1 MPFFSYSGRTAN
13 GELVQGVLE
22 SADSN
27 AAAGQL
33 FTTGIIPI
41 DIRPAK
47 APAKSVD
54 EQGWNPFAEKVTH
67 LDVMMFSRQMHTLMK
82 AGIPMMSALGGLQAS
97 TPSKVFADVIRQIRE
112 SLDSG
117 RELSSALRQHPKA
130 FNPFYV
136 SMVRVGESTGML
148 ESVFMRLFQHMEFEK
163 FMREQIRSAL
173 RYPTFV
179 VGVMMVALVIIN
191 LFVIPAFAKVFKG
204 FNAELPLLTRILIN
218 VSDFFLAYWAFMLMA
233 VVAGVFV
240 FRAWVKTSE
249 GRYQWD
255 AFKLK
260 LPIAGKIVRKATM
273 ARFARG
279 FALAARSGV
288 PIVQGMTLVAQTVD
302 NDFVAEKVEQMR
314 TGVERGESILRTAMN
329 SGVFNPVVL
338 QMIAVGEESGML
350 DDMMQEIADMYQQ
363 EVEYEIKTLGSQIEP
378 ILIVMLGVLVLILAL
393 GVFLPIW
400 DLGRVALHK

>member
-1 MPFFSYSGRTAN
+1 MPFFSYSGRNAG
-13 GELVQGVLE
+13 GELVRGVLE

-33 FTTGIIPI
+33 FSTGIVPI
-41 DIRPAK
+41 EIQPAK
-47 APAKSVD
+47 APAKEASD
-54 EQGWNPFAEKVTH
+54 TGWNPFAEKVTH
-67 LDVMMFSRQMHTLMK
+67 LDVMMFSRQMYTLLK

-97 TPSKVFADVIRQIRE
+97 TPSKAFSDVIRQLRE

-117 RELSSALRQHPKA
+117 RELSVAMRQHA
-130 FNPFYV
+130 GVFNPFYV

-148 ESVFMRLFQHMEFEK
+148 EDVFMRLFAHMEFEK
-163 FMREQIRSAL
+163 FMREQIKAAL

-179 VGVMMVALVIIN
+179 IAVMVVATIIIN
-191 LFVIPAFAKVFKG
+191 MFVIPAFAKVFKG
-204 FNAELPLLTRILIN
+204 FNAELPFLTRVLIG
-218 VSDFFLAYWAFMLMA
+218 VSDFFLAYWPLMLVA
-233 VVAGVFV
+233 VIVSVFG
-240 FRAWVKTSE
+240 FRQWKRTPE

-255 AFKLK
+255 AFKLR
-260 LPIAGKIVRKATM
+260 LPIAGKIVHKATM

-302 NDFVAEKVEQMR
+302 NDFVSDKVEQMR
-314 TGVERGESILRTAMN
+314 AGVERGESILRTANN
-329 SGVFNPVVL
+329 SGVFNPMVL
-338 QMIAVGEESGML
+338 QMIAVGEEAGML
-350 DDMMQEIADMYQQ
+350 DDMMQEIAEMYQQ

-378 ILIVMLGVLVLILAL
+378 ILIVLLGFMVLVLAL

-400 DLGRVALHK
+400 DLGRVAMQK

>member
-1 MPFFSYSGRTAN
+1 MPFFAYSGRNAS
-13 GELVQGVLE
+13 GALVKGVVE

-33 FTTGIIPI
+33 FGTGITPI
-41 DIRPAK
+41 DIQPAK
-47 APAKSVD
+47 APEKTAD
-54 EQGWNPFAEKVTH
+54 EGGGLFGEKVAQ
-67 LDVMMFSRQMHTLMK
+67 LDVMMFSRQMHTLLK

-97 TPSKVFADVIRQIRE
+97 TPSKAFADVVRQLRE

-117 RELSSALRQHPKA
+117 RELSVSMQQHPKV

-148 ESVFMRLFQHMEFEK
+148 EDVFMRLFTHMEFEK
-163 FMREQIRSAL
+163 FMREQIKAAL

-179 VGVMMVALVIIN
+179 IGVMLIAIVIIN
-191 LFVIPAFAKVFKG
+191 IFVIPAFAKVFKG
-204 FNAELPLLTRILIN
+204 FNAELPFLTRLLIG
-218 VSDFFLAYWAFMLMA
+218 VSDFFLAWWPYMLLGVIAGLFAFRHWL
-233 VVAGVFV
+233 G
-240 FRAWVKTSE
+240 TPE

-255 AFKLK
+255 AFKLR
-260 LPIAGKIVRKATM
+260 LPIAGKIVHKATM

-279 FALAARSGV
+279 FALAAKSGV
-288 PIVQGMTLVAQTVD
+288 PIVQGMSLVAQTVD
-302 NDFVAEKVEQMR
+302 NDFVAEKVEGMR
-314 TGVERGESILRTAMN
+314 AGIERGESILRTANN
-329 SGVFNPVVL
+329 SGVFNPMVL

-378 ILIVMLGVLVLILAL
+378 ILIVLLGVMVLILAL

-400 DLGRVALHK
+400 DLGKVAFQK